1 MALLAGR
8 AAGVAT
14 IVRVASAAPER
25 VLAALD
31 DGAAGILAPHIASV
45 SAAKDLVAACR
56 YSGKRG
62 FSNSP
67 RAGGYGAR
75 SVVQHIEAAD
85 AEVSVIAMIE
95 DAEAI
100 GQIDEIVSVEGLD
113 AVFVG
118 RGDLAVSMQDREPG
132 APKVRAATES
142 VLRAARQAGKP
153 VCLLASAP
161 AEVREF
167 GALGVTAFVI
177 SSDQGFM
184 RIGAM
189 AALSECK
196 SAAML
201 RG

>member
-1 MALLAGR
+1 
-8 AAGVAT
+8 
-14 IVRVASAAPER
+14 
-25 VLAALD
+25 
-31 DGAAGILAPHIASV
+31 
-45 SAAKDLVAACR
+45 
-56 YSGKRG
+56 
-62 FSNSP
+62 
-67 RAGGYGAR
+67 
-75 SVVQHIEAAD
+75 
-85 AEVSVIAMIE
+85 
-95 DAEAI
+95 
-100 GQIDEIVSVEGLD
+100 
-113 AVFVG
+113 
-118 RGDLAVSMQDREPG
+118 
-132 APKVRAATES
+132 